1 MWSTDY
7 EDLFLAIRMN
17 SVQMSRIHKKNY
29 FRIKSQSNYF
39 RIPTIVFSAMAS
51 VISVGA
57 EPYINQQNISGMVC
71 LINMS
76 IGIIN
81 SIELYLKL
89 AERMEQEL
97 DHSKCW
103 YKLATDIF
111 TLTEISQI
119 NRDGTPK
126 EYLKKFYAE
135 YINLF
140 EKSSLTGINYKD
152 KLLGIDRAG
161 RLLGNG
167 STIDTDGSSSSSSQ
181 TARSPMNE
189 AYEENL

>member
-7 EDLFLAIRMN
+7 EDLFLAIRLN

-51 VISVGA
+51 VIAVGA
-57 EPYINQQNISGMVC
+57 EPYINQQNISGLVC

-89 AERMEQEL
+89 TERMEQEL
-97 DHSKCW
+97 DHSKSW

-119 NRDGTPK
+119 NREGTPK

-152 KLLGIDRAG
+152 KLLGVDRAG

-167 STIDTDGSSSSSSQ
+167 STIDSDNQSSSSSQ
-181 TARSPMNE
+181 TGSPLNQ

>member
-1 MWSTDY
+1 MWSSDY
-7 EDLFLAIRMN
+7 EDLFLAIRLN
-17 SVQMSRIHKKNY
+17 SVHMSRIHKLNY
-29 FRIKSQSNYF
+29 FRIKNQSNYF
-39 RIPTIVFSAMAS
+39 RIPTIVFSALAS

-57 EPYINQQNISGMVC
+57 EPYINQQNISGLVC

-89 AERMEQEL
+89 QERMEQEL
-97 DHSKCW
+97 EHSKSW

-111 TLTEISQI
+111 TLTEISEV

-126 EYLKKFYAE
+126 DYLNKFYSE
-135 YINLF
+135 YIALF

-152 KLLGIDRAG
+152 KLLGVTKVG
-161 RLLGNG
+161 KLLGSD
-167 STIDTDGSSSSSSQ
+167 STIGSSSSSSSSSTPTQ
-181 TARSPMNE
+181 SPLPVF
-189 AYEENL
+189 EEQI

>member
-7 EDLFLAIRMN
+7 EELFLAIRMN
-17 SVQMSRIHKKNY
+17 SVHMSRIHKRNY
-29 FRIKSQSNYF
+29 FKIKSQSNYF
-39 RIPTIVFSAMAS
+39 RIPTIVFSALAS

-57 EPYINQQNISGMVC
+57 EPYINQQNISGLVC

-89 AERMEQEL
+89 QERMEQEL
-97 DHSKCW
+97 DHSKAW

-111 TLTEISQI
+111 TLTEISEV

-126 EYLKKFYAE
+126 EYLKKFYGE

-152 KLLGIDRAG
+152 KLLGVTRAG
-161 RLLGNG
+161 KLLGSN
-167 STIDTDGSSSSSSQ
+167 STIESDNQSSSSSQ
-181 TARSPMNE
+181 TGSPLN
-189 AYEENL
+189 AAFEEQL

>member
-1 MWSTDY
+1 MWSSDY
-7 EDLFLAIRMN
+7 EDLFLAIRLN
-17 SVQMSRIHKKNY
+17 SVHMSRIHKLNY
-29 FRIKSQSNYF
+29 FRIKNQSNYF
-39 RIPTIVFSAMAS
+39 RIPTIVFSALAS

-57 EPYINQQNISGMVC
+57 EPYLKQQNISGLVC

-89 AERMEQEL
+89 QERMEQEL
-97 DHSKCW
+97 EHSKSW

-111 TLTEISQI
+111 TLTEISEV

-126 EYLKKFYAE
+126 DYLNKFYSE
-135 YINLF
+135 YISLF

-152 KLLGIDRAG
+152 KLLGVTKVG
-161 RLLGNG
+161 KLLGSD
-167 STIDTDGSSSSSSQ
+167 STIGSSSSSSSS
-181 TARSPMNE
+181 TPTHTPMSVF
-189 AYEENL
+189 EEQI

>member
-1 MWSTDY
+1 MWSSDY
-7 EDLFLAIRMN
+7 EDSFLAIRLN
-17 SVQMSRIHKKNY
+17 SVHMSRIHKLNY
-29 FRIKSQSNYF
+29 FRIKNQSNYF
-39 RIPTIVFSAMAS
+39 RIPTIVFSALAS

-57 EPYINQQNISGMVC
+57 EPYLKQQNISGLVC

-89 AERMEQEL
+89 QERMEQEL
-97 DHSKCW
+97 EHSKSW

-111 TLTEISQI
+111 TLTEISEV

-126 EYLKKFYAE
+126 DYLKKFYSE
-135 YINLF
+135 YISLF

-152 KLLGIDRAG
+152 KLLGVTKVG
-161 RLLGNG
+161 KLLG
-167 STIDTDGSSSSSSQ
+167 SDSSIGSSSSSSSSS
-181 TARSPMNE
+181 TPNHSPMS
-189 AYEENL
+189 AFEEQI

>member
-89 AERMEQEL
+89 QERMEQEL
-97 DHSKCW
+97 DHSKAW

-119 NRDGTPK
+119 NREGTPK
-126 EYLKKFYAE
+126 EFLKKFYAE

-152 KLLGIDRAG
+152 KLLGVDRAG

-167 STIDTDGSSSSSSQ
+167 STIDSDNQSSSSSQ
-181 TARSPMNE
+181 TGSPLNQ

>member
-51 VISVGA
+51 VIAVGA

-103 YKLATDIF
+103 YRLATDIF

-167 STIDTDGSSSSSSQ
+167 STIDSDNQSSSSSQ
-181 TARSPMNE
+181 TGSPLNQ

>member
-7 EDLFLAIRMN
+7 EDLFLAIRLN

-51 VISVGA
+51 VIAVGA

-89 AERMEQEL
+89 TERMEQEL
-97 DHSKCW
+97 DHSKSW

-119 NRDGTPK
+119 NREGTPK

-152 KLLGIDRAG
+152 KLLGVDRAG

-167 STIDTDGSSSSSSQ
+167 STIDSDNQSSSSSQ
-181 TARSPMNE
+181 TGSPLNQ

>member
-1 MWSTDY
+1 MWSSDY
-7 EDLFLAIRMN
+7 EDLFLAIRLN
-17 SVQMSRIHKKNY
+17 SVHMSRIHKLNY
-29 FRIKSQSNYF
+29 FRIKNQSNYF
-39 RIPTIVFSAMAS
+39 RIPTIVFSALAS

-57 EPYINQQNISGMVC
+57 EPYINQQNISGLVC

-89 AERMEQEL
+89 QERMEQEL
-97 DHSKCW
+97 EHSKSW

-111 TLTEISQI
+111 TLTEISEV

-126 EYLKKFYAE
+126 EYLKKFYSE
-135 YINLF
+135 YIALF

-152 KLLGIDRAG
+152 KLLGVTKVG
-161 RLLGNG
+161 KLLGSN
-167 STIDTDGSSSSSSQ
+167 STIGSSSSSSTPTQ
-181 TARSPMNE
+181 SPLPVF
-189 AYEENL
+189 EEQI

>member
-7 EDLFLAIRMN
+7 EELFLAIRMN
-17 SVQMSRIHKKNY
+17 SVHMSRIHKRNY
-29 FRIKSQSNYF
+29 FKIKSQSNYF
-39 RIPTIVFSAMAS
+39 RIPTIVFSALAS

-57 EPYINQQNISGMVC
+57 EPYINQQNISGLVC

-89 AERMEQEL
+89 QERMEQEL
-97 DHSKCW
+97 DHSKAW

-111 TLTEISQI
+111 TLTEISEV

-126 EYLKKFYAE
+126 EYLKKFYGE
-135 YINLF
+135 YITLF

-152 KLLGIDRAG
+152 KLLGVTRAG
-161 RLLGNG
+161 KLLGSN
-167 STIDTDGSSSSSSQ
+167 STIDSDNQSSSSSQ
-181 TARSPMNE
+181 TGSPLNQ